1 MDKDKLGRTVLHAA
15 AGCGQREAV
24 EFLCRRG
31 LLHDEKLEFV
41 ERLRSE
47 GGVSNV
53 MGGKDWR
60 PKSAVKLPGQAS
72 RLGSAASVG
81 FSHLEDGAEE
91 GGQRRGPAVRG
102 AAGSNGGVHG
112 KFLDADDSS
121 NGGSFRGSS
130 RGASFEGRELLYGDE
145 KVEFTP
151 TSSITEDV
159 PGGRGRQQR
168 RASVLDGNTL
178 PVPRVGQKEG
188 DERLLNAR
196 DNVGDTAMHLAASAG
211 HEDVV
216 EALISWQAEVDTRNL
231 AGRTPLHAASMNAH
245 LGCIEMLLR
254 AGANPRVRDLEM
266 RRPADMCPLREVYD
280 ALVDAVGQVN
290 AVSGG
295 PTPFGKGDGDRH
307 VKRNRRDGEFASTKH
322 PEVLVGNAGPN
333 YIGCSMPRV
342 RPKTPPRPYRA
353 FGRGPEKEEGAD
365 PDGGAARA
373 RGDDYDPNGFFV
385 PPAYDKAGN
394 RIAGGP
400 TLKMSSSWYR
410 GKETLRLQVPAQVL
424 RSTTSTG
431 SQRMRAQ
438 MYWGKRE
445 LAKELAGIKDPV
457 E

>member
-15 AGCGQREAV
+15 AGCGQKEAV

-47 GGVSNV
+47 GGVSSV
-53 MGGKDWR
+53 TGGKEAMR
-60 PKSAVKLPGQAS
+60 PKSAVKVPGQAS

-81 FSHLEDGAEE
+81 FSHQVDGANEDSQTR
-91 GGQRRGPAVRG
+91 GGARG
-102 AAGSNGGVHG
+102 AAGGDGVVHG
-112 KFLDADDSS
+112 KFLNDHGSS
-121 NGGSFRGSS
+121 HGGSFRGSS

-145 KVEFTP
+145 QVTFTP
-151 TSSITEDV
+151 VPSIAEEV

-168 RASVLDGNTL
+168 KRSVLDGNTL
-178 PVPRVGQKEG
+178 PVPRVGRKEG

-196 DNVGDTAMHLAASAG
+196 DNVGDTALHLAASAG

-216 EALISWQAEVDTRNL
+216 EALISCQAEVDTRNL

-245 LGCIEMLLR
+245 LGCIEMLLK

-280 ALVDAVGQVN
+280 ALVASVGQVN

-307 VKRNRRDGEFASTKH
+307 VKRNRRDGEFASKKH

-333 YIGCSMPRV
+333 YVGYSMPRV

-353 FGRGPEKEEGAD
+353 FGRGPEKEEGMD
-365 PDGGAARA
+365 PDGGAAKA

-385 PPAYDKAGN
+385 PPVYDKAGN

-410 GKETLRLQVPAQVL
+410 GKETLRLQVPSQVL

-445 LAKELAGIKDPV
+445 LAKELAGIQDPV
-457 E
+457 